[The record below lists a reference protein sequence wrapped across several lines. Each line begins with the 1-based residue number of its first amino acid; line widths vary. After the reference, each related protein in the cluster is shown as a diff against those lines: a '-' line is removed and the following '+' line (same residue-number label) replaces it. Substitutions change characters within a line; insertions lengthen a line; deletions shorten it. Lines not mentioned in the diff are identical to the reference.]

1 MNDVSEGKVY
11 NFIKFLSVI
20 DSMESELSAHLKALI
35 KSFQILSMED
45 SSCVVQTSELLT
57 KKK

>member
-1 MNDVSEGKVY
+1 MNDVSEGKIY
-11 NFIKFLSVI
+11 NFIKFLSLI